1 MIETSRSIELDFNE
15 LVRVI
20 TRELDSALQVSHL
33 SKDWEEKL
41 HIASVRVKL
50 GQRLHLAEQATERR
64 EQRDGTTQESLRP
77 FLLLERYD
85 PAKQG
90 WMFEM
95 ELSAGPTPL
104 QARELDGPWISLPLP
119 PQPTV
124 AALFRDMPTSVIK
137 GVAGKWANRLKS
149 SGVSTVGDLMSLGQ
163 EELNELLRST
173 GSKYPLELRFRSWL
187 LDMGIP
193 EIPAS
198 PADGTSLFQ
207 LVTKSPE
214 ALRKLIGLNRF
225 SATASEQLSFL
236 LSLLYTIIDQ
246 RVLKRIRLET
256 LRAVS
261 LNTKSGT

>member
-1 MIETSRSIELDFNE
+1 MTEASRSIGLDFNE

-20 TRELDSALQVSHL
+20 TRELDSALRVSHL

-50 GQRLHLAEQATERR
+50 GQRLHLAEQAAERR
-64 EQRDGTTQESLRP
+64 EQGEATSQESPQP

-95 ELSAGPTPL
+95 ELSAGPTRL
-104 QARELDGPWISLPLP
+104 QARELGRSWVSLPLP
-119 PQPTV
+119 TQPTV
-124 AALFRDMPTSVIK
+124 AVLFCDMPTSVIK
-137 GVAGKWANRLKS
+137 GVAGKWAHRLKK
-149 SGVSTVGDLMSLGQ
+149 SGVSTVRDLMSLGQ
-163 EELNELLRST
+163 KELSELLRST

-187 LDMGIP
+187 LDIGIP

-198 PADGTSLFQ
+198 PADDASLFQ
-207 LVTKSPE
+207 LVTKSPQE
-214 ALRKLIGLNRF
+214 LRKLIGLDRF

-236 LSLLYTIIDQ
+236 FSLLYTIIDH

-256 LRAVS
+256 LRTVS
-261 LNTKSGT
+261 LNTK